1 MGDKYDLDT
10 VDISI
15 VRRMLF
21 RLLMMSHRLKF
32 GYTVQLVYELMS
44 TYTALEQVMNKTH
57 ISSLDKY
64 NAP

>member
-1 MGDKYDLDT
+1 MGDKCDLDT

-32 GYTVQLVYELMS
+32 GYSTV
-44 TYTALEQVMNKTH
+44 
-57 ISSLDKY
+57 SL
-64 NAP
+64 